1 MNMTQFFL
9 DFLLFGFFVYSVLLL
24 LSYLLIAGYSIG
36 EMKHYLFKS
45 SFTDYNLLASSEYAP
60 AISILAPAYNEGANI
75 IENVRSLLAVHY
87 NHMELIVINDG
98 SKDDTLDKLI
108 GAYDLE
114 KNPFPGAEKIKT
126 KPVRGFYKSKNPLY
140 HKLIVIDKENGGK
153 ADALNAGINVSE
165 KKYIVCIDV
174 DCILEQDALLKLIKP
189 FLEQT
194 DRQMIA
200 TGGVIRI
207 ANSCEVSNGKLV
219 RVHLPK
225 KFLPRVQALEYI
237 RAFLLGRMAWSRLD
251 GLLIISGAF
260 GAFDR
265 EIAIKAGG
273 YNTNT
278 VGEDMEI
285 IVRMRRYM
293 HENKI
298 PYRVAY
304 IPDPLCWTEAPA
316 TYKILG
322 RQRNRWTR
330 GTIETLQLH
339 KKMFFNPDYKILGM
353 LSYPYWFF
361 FEFLAPV
368 IEFIG
373 FLSFVFFA
381 IFGVM
386 DWNHVAILFVFIFS
400 FGFLYSVFAILME
413 VLTYNQYKK
422 RSEIFKLIL
431 TAFMEPLLF
440 HPFVVWSAV
449 RGDIDFLR
457 KKKSW
462 GVMTRQ
468 GFDTVNQ

>member
-1 MNMTQFFL
+1 MNITQFFIDL
-9 DFLLFGFFVYSVLLL
+9 LLFGFFIYSVLLL

-36 EMKHYLFKS
+36 EMKHYLFKN

-87 NHMELIVINDG
+87 NNMELIVINDG
-98 SKDDTLDKLI
+98 SKDDTLEKLI
-108 GAYDLE
+108 GAYDME
-114 KNPFPGAEKIKT
+114 ITPFAGDAKIKT
-126 KPVRGFYKSKNPLY
+126 EAIRGFYKSKNPLY

-153 ADALNAGINVSE
+153 ADALNAGINVSD

-194 DRQMIA
+194 DRKMIA

-207 ANSCEVSNGKLV
+207 ANSCEISNGKLV

-273 YNTNT
+273 YNRNT

-293 HENKI
+293 HENGI
-298 PYRVAY
+298 PYKVAY

-316 TYKILG
+316 SYKILG

-339 KKMFFNPDYKILGM
+339 KKMFFNPRYKILGM

-373 FLSFVFFA
+373 FISFLFFA
-381 IFGVM
+381 IFGVL
-386 DWNHVAILFVFIFS
+386 DWHRVAILFVFIFS

-431 TAFMEPLLF
+431 TAFMEPILF

-468 GFDTVNQ
+468 GFDTVSQ